1 MFDDVTDEAL
11 ESELC
16 TKAAQVSAGECQ
28 LVLLIGEIDR
38 REIWSAAGARPC
50 AHYLSWRVGTSLGV
64 AREQLRV
71 ARALEHLSHTREAFL
86 RGELSY
92 FKVRAITRVATEEHD
107 EDFVELARHSTAAQ
121 LELVV
126 REYRRGD
133 PNEQARAN
141 AAHSRR
147 YLRHRSDAEGMVVI
161 SARLDPEEAAVVLA
175 AIELA
180 RKALAEGHDNDGD
193 VAAESSGA
201 AAPAHDVSAESSGAA
216 SGDVAA
222 ETSGAASGDVAAE
235 SSGAGAPG
243 QDVAA
248 ESSGAGAPG
257 QDVAAESSGAAS
269 GDVAAESSTT
279 DANSLDDLEHPDPW
293 STAALAAELEL
304 EAPLVKAEQSA
315 LMPSWPCAPRCLNT
329 A

>member
-1 MFDDVTDEAL
+1 M
-11 ESELC
+11 
-16 TKAAQVSAGECQ
+16 
-28 LVLLIGEIDR
+28 VL
-38 REIWSAAGARPC
+38 
-50 AHYLSWRVGTSLGV
+50 
-64 AREQLRV
+64 
-71 ARALEHLSHTREAFL
+71 
-86 RGELSY
+86 
-92 FKVRAITRVATEEHD
+92 IT
-107 EDFVELARHSTAAQ
+107 
-121 LELVV
+121 
-126 REYRRGD
+126 
-133 PNEQARAN
+133 
-141 AAHSRR
+141 
-147 YLRHRSDAEGMVVI
+147 
-161 SARLDPEEAAVVLA
+161 ARLDPEEAAVVLA

-180 RKALAEGHDNDGD
+180 RKALAEGHDNDG
-193 VAAESSGA
+193 EL
-201 AAPAHDVSAESSGAA
+201 SAESPGGTAA
-216 SGDVAA
+216 STG
-222 ETSGAASGDVAAE
+222 VAAE

>member
-1 MFDDVTDEAL
+1 
-11 ESELC
+11 
-16 TKAAQVSAGECQ
+16 
-28 LVLLIGEIDR
+28 
-38 REIWSAAGARPC
+38 
-50 AHYLSWRVGTSLGV
+50 
-64 AREQLRV
+64 
-71 ARALEHLSHTREAFL
+71 
-86 RGELSY
+86 
-92 FKVRAITRVATEEHD
+92 
-107 EDFVELARHSTAAQ
+107 
-121 LELVV
+121 
-126 REYRRGD
+126 
-133 PNEQARAN
+133 
-141 AAHSRR
+141 
-147 YLRHRSDAEGMVVI
+147 MVVI

-248 ESSGAGAPG
+248 ESSGA
-257 QDVAAESSGAAS
+257 AS